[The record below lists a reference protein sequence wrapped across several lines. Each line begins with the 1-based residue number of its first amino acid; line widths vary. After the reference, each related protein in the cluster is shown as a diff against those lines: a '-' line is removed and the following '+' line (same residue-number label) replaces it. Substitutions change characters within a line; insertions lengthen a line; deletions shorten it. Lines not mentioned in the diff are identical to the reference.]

1 MTCPSDALSPL
12 AGGAPAPPGFSPH
25 PGLQAGRRE
34 GPGERVAR
42 PGDLSVL
49 EQRALMRRCEDL
61 AQRGQGCCHAEL
73 VFLLDRVCALQEDL
87 ASVLRSEEWAL
98 SRVERRQKGACNG

>member
-1 MTCPSDALSPL
+1 MTCPSDALYPM

-98 SRVERRQKGACNG
+98 SRVERRQKGASG

>member
-12 AGGAPAPPGFSPH
+12 AGGAPAPPGSSPH

-34 GPGERVAR
+34 GPSERVAR
-42 PGDLSVL
+42 LGDLSVL

-73 VFLLDRVCALQEDL
+73 VFLLDRVCALQEEL
-87 ASVLRSEEWAL
+87 ASVLRSWAL
-98 SRVERRQKGACNG
+98 SVERRQKGAIQ